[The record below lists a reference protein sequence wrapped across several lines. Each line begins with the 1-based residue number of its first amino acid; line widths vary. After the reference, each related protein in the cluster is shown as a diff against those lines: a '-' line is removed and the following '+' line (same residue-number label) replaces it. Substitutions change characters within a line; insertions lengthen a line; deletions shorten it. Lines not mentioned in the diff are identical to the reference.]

1 MSYSVDSINEHLLE
15 KFDKV
20 ATEVAET
27 KSTMQHVDTHNQM
40 LDAEHVH
47 TRDVSDVHHKEFIA
61 WKRKMCGTRESSAKI
76 SQPENTR
83 RDMLSA

>member
-1 MSYSVDSINEHLLE
+1 MSYSFDSINEHLLE

-40 LDAEHVH
+40 LDTVHVH
-47 TRDVSDVHHKEFIA
+47 KKEVGDAHHTEFLA
-61 WKRKMCGTRESSAKI
+61 WKRKMCGTREMSVKI
-76 SQPENTR
+76 SEPENMR